1 MTPELWERLKPLFH
15 AAAEKPEGERHAFIA
30 KVCGEDEELRAE
42 LEGLIKAHLAAAH
55 EVDDLTL
62 QFRNLAE
69 TTVLPKFAP
78 GELLLER
85 FRIERCIGSGG
96 MGDVYEAM
104 DLELS
109 QTIAL
114 KTIRSSFVG
123 NLGILGRFKK
133 EVQLAR
139 RIGGTN
145 ICRIHEFFVV
155 PAVPP
160 AMPWAFLTMEYLD
173 GVTLADRIEHGGPI
187 PWREAQSILVD
198 VCCGLTTMH
207 AAGIVHRDLKS
218 RNIMLVEQGARRRAV
233 LMDFGLAR
241 EYSAPVA
248 TTETALTMPGAV
260 VGTPEYMAP
269 EQFEGKDVSP
279 ATDIYAAGVVLYEM
293 VTGKHPFAS
302 SSPLGAAMRRAKLPQ
317 PASALQHSVPHRWD
331 HVIRKCLEYD
341 AAQRYQSAEELTQAL
356 KSSLLGPHSPA
367 VRRPWVAR
375 IAVVGIF
382 SALIIAV
389 AARWQSRQ
397 YYSPS
402 TEAQHLYEEG
412 LGALREG
419 SYLKATLKL
428 ENAIQ
433 LDNRFAMAHARL
445 AEAWSNLD
453 FDGSAQ
459 AEMLIATSGESHLPK
474 LDRLY
479 VDAIRA
485 TLTRDFGGALKNY
498 LKISNELSDSDK
510 SAGYVDLGMA
520 YERAGDTSH
529 ALQDFSRS
537 LELDHDNPAPL
548 MQKAILE
555 TRLNRVQD
563 ANRDFGLA
571 ESLFRSGMN
580 AEGQAELDFRR
591 AYLANEMEDS
601 AEANSYLE
609 KALTEAQHL
618 PQPNVQLEI
627 RALTQLSSVAYSSGE
642 YPTSVKDAT
651 RAIDLARDNQLMS
664 WAADGLARLA
674 TAELK
679 QGQYDNA
686 QNHLNEA
693 FTILNHTRQDR
704 VLALANM
711 TLASLRNE
719 RGRGSTFL
727 EPAQAALAYYRSHG
741 FVTEAAQAALLIGRA
756 ERNQEQWPIAL
767 QAASDL
773 IALANQYHR
782 NDLLV
787 QSEELEGSIY
797 LEQEDYPHARDH
809 YCGAFSRTQGE
820 SLRAYEAMFCA
831 DALWRLGEFDAAAAK
846 LKLAPHSS
854 IHAGSIEVQSLLA
867 QMKYAAA
874 RDKADQLL
882 RQLPQM
888 EFDSRQELTLDH
900 AIALA
905 GLRKMAEARR
915 NIKSLLDANGQPADE
930 KGQPLGADDLAAFN
944 LPAAEVYL
952 AIGDAKAALDDA
964 KNAESYFESK
974 HLLDSAF
981 RSAMLAAQA
990 AKNIHD
996 LNDEQALSNK
1006 VVQLQSQ
1013 LRSAWPSPEFHSYTF
1028 RPDIQSRYGRV
1039 AP

>member
-1 MTPELWERLKPLFH
+1 
-15 AAAEKPEGERHAFIA
+15 
-30 KVCGEDEELRAE
+30 
-42 LEGLIKAHLAAAH
+42 
-55 EVDDLTL
+55 
-62 QFRNLAE
+62 
-69 TTVLPKFAP
+69 
-78 GELLLER
+78 
-85 FRIERCIGSGG
+85 
-96 MGDVYEAM
+96 
-104 DLELS
+104 
-109 QTIAL
+109 
-114 KTIRSSFVG
+114 
-123 NLGILGRFKK
+123 
-133 EVQLAR
+133 VQLAR
-139 RIGGTN
+139 RIGGAN

-155 PAVPP
+155 PTTPP
-160 AMPWAFLTMEYLD
+160 ALPWAFLTMEYLD
-173 GVTLADRIEHGGPI
+173 GVTLADRINQGGPI
-187 PWREAQSILVD
+187 PWRDAQSILVD

-207 AAGIVHRDLKS
+207 TAGIVHRDLKS
-218 RNIMLVEQGARRRAV
+218 RNIMLVEQGGRRRAV

-269 EQFEGKDVSP
+269 EQFEGKEVSP
-279 ATDIYAAGVVLYEM
+279 ATDIYAAGVILYEI
-293 VTGKHPFAS
+293 VTGKHPFAA
-302 SSPLGAAMRRAKLPQ
+302 SSPLGAAMLRAKLPQ
-317 PASALQHSVPHRWD
+317 PASALQHGVPHRWD

-341 AAQRYQSAEELTQAL
+341 AAQRYQSAEELAQAL

-367 VRRPWVAR
+367 VHRPWVTR

-382 SALIIAV
+382 PALIIGII
-389 AARWQSRQ
+389 ARWQSSRQ
-397 YYSPS
+397 YYRPS

-428 ENAIQ
+428 ENAVQ
-433 LDNRFAMAHARL
+433 RDKKFAMAHARL

-459 AEMLIATSGESHLPK
+459 EEMLIATSGESHLPK

-485 TLTRDFGGALKNY
+485 TLTRDFSGALKNY
-498 LKISNELSDSDK
+498 LKISNELPDSDK

-520 YERAGDTSH
+520 YERAGDTAH
-529 ALQDFSRS
+529 ALQNFSKS
-537 LELDHDNPAPL
+537 LEMDHDNPAPL

-591 AYLANEMEDS
+591 AYLANEMEAS

-609 KALTEAQHL
+609 KALSEAQHL
-618 PQPNVQLEI
+618 PQPSIQLEI

-642 YPTSVKDAT
+642 YTTSVKDAT
-651 RAIDLARDNQLMS
+651 RAIELARDNQLMS

-719 RGRGSTFL
+719 QGRGSTFL
-727 EPAQAALAYYRSHG
+727 EPAQSALAYYRSHG

-756 ERNQEQWPIAL
+756 ERNQEHWPIAL

-797 LEQEDYPHARDH
+797 LEQEDYPRARDH
-809 YCGAFSRTQGE
+809 YCDAFSRAQSE
-820 SLRAYEAMFCA
+820 SLRSYEAMFCA
-831 DALWRLGEFDAAAAK
+831 DTLWRLGEFDAAAAK
-846 LKLAPHSS
+846 LKLAPHSNT
-854 IHAGSIEVQSLLA
+854 HAGSIEVQSLLA

-874 RDKADQLL
+874 RDKADLLL
-882 RQLPQM
+882 RRLPQL
-888 EFDSRQELTLDH
+888 EFDSKQELTLDR

-905 GLRKMAEARR
+905 GLGKMTEARQD
-915 NIKSLLDANGQPADE
+915 IKSLLDTSGQPADE

-944 LPAAEVYL
+944 LPAADVYL
-952 AIGDAKAALDDA
+952 AIGDAKAALDSA
-964 KNAESYFESK
+964 KNAEGYSESK

-996 LNDEQALSNK
+996 LNDEQAFKNK